1 MACIIALTYVIVVCF
16 ELNLTATFIGIQ
28 YYPEIRLFLK
38 KKKKKKKTYKARFKK
53 FRAIEHTLTRN
64 CRACGQLQKFCEHE
78 KASTRLMFS
87 S

>member
-38 KKKKKKKTYKARFKK
+38 KKKKKKKKK
-53 FRAIEHTLTRN
+53 PTKHDLRN
-64 CRACGQLQKFCEHE
+64 FEQ
-78 KASTRLMFS
+78 S
-87 S
+87 SIL